1 MVNVSRSFRISAG
14 ARDGRQ
20 QYGQRA
26 TGNIAPNDTLPH
38 PPIPHL
44 DTTYAGAFWLI
55 FTVTGVPQG
64 AQINSAKLSVSA
76 NNSWGLTARTYI
88 AVENNLDPLGTGAI
102 VAGTVGSAPYPRLKR
117 DASAV
122 TRLGARC
129 GPTHSGNLATTGVP
143 VRDASAYVYK
153 AFADNRT
160 VSGND
165 HQTDEFGPALQAL
178 VNDPGWN
185 GTSQDV
191 LIWMF
196 PDEQSGTGGLGNL
209 SGFSWSTGSGQTGTT
224 TPSFGNGGGQFKM
237 YETSPATAP
246 QLLIGVE
253 VTPVDG
259 AASVPEQVVTA
270 EVGPVS
276 AVGYK
281 SHTNVNYQNG
291 TALAAKDT
299 AVAGSRTCDILTPLG
314 TPPPGGWP
322 VLLDMHGGFFTSGNR
337 GTMPLELRLGAL
349 ARNYAVVLADYRL
362 VDIIGAGFEFLADG
376 NELSFPAPIHDIK
389 VLINFL
395 RLDQLGA
402 QTYNVDVQNLLLVGF
417 SAGGS
422 LAQFVA
428 YSKGDTATYE
438 GLDSSSWNLRPA
450 PVGRSNNASNY
461 YYDFNQNGMAGIDDY
476 SVKGLFLFA
485 GATSLQLGVD
495 ATATPTSDARFAIS
509 HGRRAYISRSVDAA
523 SIDTTTVGE
532 IDVDKYLAPAGGTP
546 TPSNPYLGKAPVVPD
561 FPIGYARGTSDILVT
576 KAAGYTPLES
586 ALIANG
592 YISGAPTTNV
602 TNPDGL
608 SYYEIT
614 GVGHDAM
621 EYDSAGIARFFE
633 WLDAI
638 DAVQGEVRVGDDPVT
653 GMYVGDDAASAMYVG
668 ASEVWRA

>member
-1 MVNVSRSFRISAG
+1 MANVTTSYRISAG

-26 TGNIAPNDTLPH
+26 TGNIAASDTLPH
-38 PPIPHL
+38 PPLPHY
-44 DTTYAGAFWLI
+44 DTTYAAAFWLI
-55 FTVTGVPQG
+55 FTVTGLPQG
-64 AQINSAKLSVSA
+64 STINSAKLSVSA

-102 VAGTVGSAPYPRLKR
+102 VAGTAGSAPYPRLKR

-185 GTSQDV
+185 STSQDV
-191 LIWMF
+191 LVWMF
-196 PDEQSGTGGLGNL
+196 PDEQTGTTGIGNL
-209 SGFSWSTGSGQTGTT
+209 AGFTWTTGSGQTGTT

-237 YETSPATAP
+237 YESSSSTAA
-246 QLLIGVE
+246 QLVVGVE

-259 AASVPEQVVTA
+259 SASVSAPTVQLQARSIATTA
-270 EVGPVS
+270 
-276 AVGYK
+276 YK
-281 SHTNVNYQNG
+281 PSWNVNYQNG

-299 AVAGSRTCDILTPLG
+299 AVAGSRVCDVLVPYG
-314 TPPPGGWP
+314 TPPVGGWP
-322 VLLDMHGGFFTSGNR
+322 VVIHLHGGFFASGNR
-337 GTMPLELRLGAL
+337 GTTPELLRLGVL
-349 ARNYAVVLADYRL
+349 NRNYALVLADYRL
-362 VDIIGAGFEFLADG
+362 VDIILAGSEFLADG

-389 VLINFL
+389 VLINLL

-402 QTYNVDVQNLLLVGF
+402 QTYNINVNKLILSGF

-438 GLDSSSWNLRPA
+438 GLDSASWNLRPA
-450 PVGRSNNASNY
+450 PVGRTNNTTNY
-461 YYDFNQNGMAGIDDY
+461 YYDFNQNGMAGIDDFT
-476 SVKGLFLFA
+476 VKGLFLFA

-495 ATATPTSDARFAIS
+495 ATATPNSDARYAIS

-532 IDVDKYLAPAGGTP
+532 IDVDKYLAPAAGTP
-546 TPSNPYLGKAPVVPD
+546 TVNNPYLGKAPVVPD
-561 FPIGYARGTSDILVT
+561 FPIGYVRGTSDILVT

-586 ALIANG
+586 GLIANG

-608 SYYEIT
+608 SYYEVSGI
-614 GVGHDAM
+614 GHDAM
-621 EYDSAGIARFFE
+621 EYNAVGISRFFE
-633 WLDAI
+633 WLDAVEESSLQVKI
-638 DAVQGEVRVGDDPVT
+638 GGSQVT
-653 GMYVGDDAASAMYVG
+653 GIAVGGSMINAAYIGSDRIG
-668 ASEVWRA
+668 